1 MALPPEGPGA
11 SSLRNHTLLPCS
23 PRPSSRE
30 RGFKVQHGIKYVT
43 VFNNIQK
50 APLRRV
56 IKTAPRGVITFSLRT
71 QSSPLTGLAHEN
83 YCIQSALKMQYEPQI
98 RREIRDCSK
107 IMTQM
112 QSQIQPVIGGEALIP
127 ASPAP
132 GQHVDS
138 DSELSTPEETQW
150 RAPGVLWWHQW

>member
-1 MALPPEGPGA
+1 
-11 SSLRNHTLLPCS
+11 
-23 PRPSSRE
+23 
-30 RGFKVQHGIKYVT
+30 
-43 VFNNIQK
+43 
-50 APLRRV
+50 
-56 IKTAPRGVITFSLRT
+56 
-71 QSSPLTGLAHEN
+71 
-83 YCIQSALKMQYEPQI
+83 MQYEPQI

-150 RAPGVLWWHQW
+150 RAPGVLWWH